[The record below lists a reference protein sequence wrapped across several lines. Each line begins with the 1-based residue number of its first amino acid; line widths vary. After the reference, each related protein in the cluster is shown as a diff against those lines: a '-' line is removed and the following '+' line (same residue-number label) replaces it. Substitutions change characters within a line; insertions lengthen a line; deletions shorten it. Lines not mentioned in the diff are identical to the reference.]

1 MKRGCTWKIS
11 QIKFPPESSNRS
23 LAFTARGVL
32 IAVCARK
39 LKNEFRNCSPSPPP
53 SETSLVKQST
63 TKNFG
68 DAFASPGFYFDQAQ
82 LVFLLGGLF
91 CFLFGCHV
99 NYSPFHCS
107 WIDATVFCC

>member
-1 MKRGCTWKIS
+1 MKT
-11 QIKFPPESSNRS
+11 F
-23 LAFTARGVL
+23 
-32 IAVCARK
+32 CA
-39 LKNEFRNCSPSPPP
+39 
-53 SETSLVKQST
+53 

-99 NYSPFHCS
+99 NYSPFPLFMDRRNGLLLRLFECIESIKSEVKQKMKHTER
-107 WIDATVFCC
+107 WRR